1 LIQRKTGENDDK
13 QTSTAKQNM
22 EQQKE
27 NLENTN
33 VRTKQGT
40 SFNKE
45 AVDNSMS
52 NQLNLNQLLQLL
64 DTGTPLV
71 KEFFDFQ
78 KSKLDL
84 TIGRDEKI
92 GAHNRK
98 LISSLLIFLS
108 IVTGIMAFLTFLGKV
123 SGDALLFLA
132 GIIVEYVMTMIQGL
146 LSSPFEN
153 EEEGS

>member
-1 LIQRKTGENDDK
+1 MGLETGENDDI
-13 QTSTAKQNM
+13 QASTVKQNM

-27 NLENTN
+27 KLENTN
-33 VRTKQGT
+33 VRTQQGT

-64 DTGTPLV
+64 DRGTPLV

-84 TIGRDEKI
+84 TIKRDEKI

-132 GIIVEYVMTMIQGL
+132 GIIVGYVMTMIQGL

>member
-1 LIQRKTGENDDK
+1 
-13 QTSTAKQNM
+13 M

-27 NLENTN
+27 KLENTN
-33 VRTKQGT
+33 VRTQQGT

-52 NQLNLNQLLQLL
+52 NQLNLCQLLQLL
-64 DTGTPLV
+64 DKGTPLA
-71 KEFFDFQ
+71 KEIFDFQ

-84 TIGRDEKI
+84 TIKRDEKI

-98 LISSLLIFLS
+98 LITSLLIFLS
-108 IVTGIMAFLTFLGKV
+108 IVTGVMAFLTFLGKV
-123 SGDALLFLA
+123 SVVALLFLA
-132 GIIVEYVMTMIQGL
+132 GIIVGYVMTMIQGL
-146 LSSPFEN
+146 LSYPFEN